1 MGWKLGVV
9 PWWDEVQDEDVHGRR
24 GKRRWP
30 PENGSAGLHNFGS
43 SRVLPIIT
51 LRFTCERGDS
61 TFDHHPFSGED
72 RSNYRE
78 GSECMDRT
86 IDPRPARRRR
96 YIAIG
101 CAGGLA
107 LLVVAF
113 WSSSFA
119 TRRVRI
125 EADKVTIGTV
135 ETDLFKEFIPVTG
148 TVQPIQT
155 VFLDALEGGTVKHR
169 FVEDGHMV
177 KSGEPII
184 ELNNPQLHMD
194 AINREA
200 QLLDQQNNLRNTRL
214 AMDQQTTRLRDEL
227 LNLDKDLRRLE
238 RDDRVDDRLVQ
249 DSLLAR
255 NTFLNNKEHL
265 QYMREKRK
273 LLAANVRN
281 DSLFRQSQLGSITSN
296 LDLIQQN
303 LRFLRENLQ
312 NLVIKAPID
321 GQLSGLNV
329 EIGQTKQR
337 GERIAQID
345 VLDGFKVRAR
355 IPEHYVSRVSIGLR
369 GTFTHAGREQPI
381 EIFKV
386 YPEVSNGE
394 FDVDLRFIGVAPEAI
409 RRGQTFQV
417 RLQLSEDMQAVMLP
431 RGPFFQDTGGQWVYV
446 VDGEGKAVKRSVKL
460 GRQNPDMYEVLE
472 GLKPGDRVLTSRYA
486 GFNDADELMI
496 Q

>member
-1 MGWKLGVV
+1 
-9 PWWDEVQDEDVHGRR
+9 
-24 GKRRWP
+24 
-30 PENGSAGLHNFGS
+30 
-43 SRVLPIIT
+43 
-51 LRFTCERGDS
+51 
-61 TFDHHPFSGED
+61 
-72 RSNYRE
+72 
-78 GSECMDRT
+78 MDRA
-86 IDPRPARRRR
+86 IDPRPARRKRM
-96 YIAIG
+96 IVLG
-101 CAGGLA
+101 CASSLVLIAFA
-107 LLVVAF
+107 L
-113 WSSSFA
+113 WSSSF
-119 TRRVRI
+119 TTSRVRV
-125 EADKVTIGTV
+125 EAAKVTVSTV
-135 ETDLFKEFIPVTG
+135 EKGLFREFIPVTG

-155 VFLDALEGGTVKHR
+155 VFLDALEGGTVKQR

-177 KSGEPII
+177 KAGDAII

-227 LNLDKDLRRLE
+227 LNLDKDLKRLE
-238 RDDRVDDRLVQ
+238 RDGRVDAQLMK
-249 DSLLAR
+249 DSLLAT
-255 NTFLNNKEHL
+255 NTFLNNQEQL
-265 QYMREKRK
+265 VYMREKRK
-273 LLAANVRN
+273 LLAANVRS
-281 DSLFRQSQLGSITSN
+281 DSVFRQSQLGSITSN

-329 EIGQTKQR
+329 ELGQTKQK

-345 VLDGFKVRAR
+345 VLGSFKVRAR
-355 IPEHYVSRVSIGLR
+355 IPEHYVSRVSMGLL
-369 GTFTHAGREQPI
+369 GTFTHAGKEHSI
-381 EIFKV
+381 EVFKV

-394 FDVDLRFIGVAPEAI
+394 FDVDLRFTGAQPVDI

-417 RLQLSEDMQAVMLP
+417 RLQLSEDLQAVMLP

-446 VDGEGKAVKRSVKL
+446 VDAEGKAVKREVKL

-472 GLKPGDRVLTSRYA
+472 GLRPGDHVVTSRYA
-486 GFNDADELMI
+486 AFNDADELVI

>member
-1 MGWKLGVV
+1 
-9 PWWDEVQDEDVHGRR
+9 
-24 GKRRWP
+24 
-30 PENGSAGLHNFGS
+30 
-43 SRVLPIIT
+43 
-51 LRFTCERGDS
+51 
-61 TFDHHPFSGED
+61 
-72 RSNYRE
+72 
-78 GSECMDRT
+78 MDRA
-86 IDPRPARRRR
+86 IDPRPARRKRM
-96 YIAIG
+96 IVLG
-101 CAGGLA
+101 CASSLVLIAFA
-107 LLVVAF
+107 L
-113 WSSSFA
+113 WSSSF
-119 TRRVRI
+119 TTSRVRV
-125 EADKVTIGTV
+125 EAAKVTVSTV
-135 ETDLFKEFIPVTG
+135 EKGLFREFIPVTG

-155 VFLDALEGGTVKHR
+155 VFLDALEGGTVKQR

-177 KSGEPII
+177 TAGDAII

-227 LNLDKDLRRLE
+227 LNLDKDLKRLE
-238 RDDRVDDRLVQ
+238 RDGRVDAQLMK
-249 DSLLAR
+249 DSLLAT
-255 NTFLNNKEHL
+255 NTFLNNQEQL
-265 QYMREKRK
+265 VYMREKRK
-273 LLAANVRN
+273 LLAANVRS
-281 DSLFRQSQLGSITSN
+281 DSVFRQSQLGSITSN

-329 EIGQTKQR
+329 ELGQTKQK

-345 VLDGFKVRAR
+345 VLGSFKVRAR
-355 IPEHYVSRVSIGLR
+355 IPEHYVSRVSMGLL
-369 GTFTHAGREQPI
+369 GTFTHAGKEHSI
-381 EIFKV
+381 EVFKV

-394 FDVDLRFIGVAPEAI
+394 FDVDLRFTGAQPVDI

-417 RLQLSEDMQAVMLP
+417 RLQLSEDLQAVMLP

-446 VDGEGKAVKRSVKL
+446 VDAEGKAVKREVKL

-472 GLKPGDRVLTSRYA
+472 GLRPGDHVVTSRYA
-486 GFNDADELMI
+486 AFNDADELVI

>member
-1 MGWKLGVV
+1 
-9 PWWDEVQDEDVHGRR
+9 
-24 GKRRWP
+24 
-30 PENGSAGLHNFGS
+30 
-43 SRVLPIIT
+43 
-51 LRFTCERGDS
+51 
-61 TFDHHPFSGED
+61 
-72 RSNYRE
+72 
-78 GSECMDRT
+78 MDRA
-86 IDPRPARRRR
+86 IDPRPARRKR
-96 YIAIG
+96 IVAIG
-101 CAGGLA
+101 CVGGVV
-107 LLVVAF
+107 LLILAF

-119 TRRVRI
+119 TSRVRI
-125 EADKVTIGTV
+125 EATKVTIGTV
-135 ETDLFKEFIPVTG
+135 QKGLFKEFIPITG

-169 FVEDGHMV
+169 FVEDGSMV
-177 KSGEPII
+177 KAGQPII
-184 ELNNPQLHMD
+184 ELSNPQLHMD

-238 RDDRVDDRLVQ
+238 RDQRVDDRLVK

-255 NTFLNNKEHL
+255 NAYLSNLENL

-273 LLAANVRN
+273 LLAANVRS
-281 DSLFRQSQLGSITSN
+281 DSLFRLSQVGSITSN
-296 LDLIQQN
+296 LALIDQN
-303 LRFLRENLQ
+303 LAFLRDNLQ

-329 EIGQTKQR
+329 ELGQTKQR
-337 GERIAQID
+337 GERLAQID
-345 VLDGFKVRAR
+345 VLERFKVRAR
-355 IPEHYVSRVSIGLR
+355 IPEHYVSRVSIGLV
-369 GTFTHAGREQPI
+369 GTFTHAGTEHAI
-381 EIFKV
+381 EVFKV

-394 FDVDLRFIGVAPEAI
+394 FDVDLRFVGVSPEV

-446 VDGEGKAVKRSVKL
+446 ADAEGKANKRVVKL

-472 GLKPGDRVLTSRYA
+472 GLQPGDRVVTSRYA
-486 GFNDADELMI
+486 AFNNADELI
-496 Q
+496 IE

>member
-1 MGWKLGVV
+1 
-9 PWWDEVQDEDVHGRR
+9 
-24 GKRRWP
+24 
-30 PENGSAGLHNFGS
+30 
-43 SRVLPIIT
+43 
-51 LRFTCERGDS
+51 
-61 TFDHHPFSGED
+61 
-72 RSNYRE
+72 
-78 GSECMDRT
+78 MDRA
-86 IDPRPARRRR
+86 IDTRPARRKRL
-96 YIAIG
+96 IALGCLGGIG
-101 CAGGLA
+101 LI
-107 LLVVAF
+107 VIAF
-113 WSSSFA
+113 WSSSFS
-119 TRRVRI
+119 TSRVRLE
-125 EADKVTIGTV
+125 EAKLQIGTV
-135 ETDLFKEFIPVTG
+135 EKGMFREFIPVTG

-155 VFLDALEGGTVKHR
+155 VFLDAPEGGTVKKR

-177 KSGEPII
+177 KAGEAII
-184 ELNNPQLHMD
+184 ELSNPQLHMD

-214 AMDQQTTRLRDEL
+214 AMDQQTTRLKDDL
-227 LNLDKDLRRLE
+227 LNLDKDLKRLE
-238 RDDRVDDRLVQ
+238 RDQKIDDRLVK
-249 DSLLAR
+249 DSLLAQ
-255 NTFLNNKEHL
+255 NTYLGNSENL

-273 LLAANVRN
+273 LVAANVRS
-281 DSLFRQSQLGSITSN
+281 DSLFRMSQVGSITNN
-296 LDLIQQN
+296 LALIDQN
-303 LRFLRENLQ
+303 LAFLRENLQ

-329 EIGQTKQR
+329 ELGQTKQR

-355 IPEHYVSRVSIGLR
+355 IPEHYVSRISIGLN
-369 GTFTHAGREQPI
+369 GTFTHAGKEHAI

-394 FDVDLRFIGVAPEAI
+394 FDVDLRFVEAAPEGI

-446 VDGEGKAVKRSVKL
+446 VDAEGTGTKRAVKL

-472 GLKPGDRVLTSRYA
+472 GLQPGDRVVTSRYVQ
-486 GFNDADELMI
+486 FNDADELVI

>member
-1 MGWKLGVV
+1 
-9 PWWDEVQDEDVHGRR
+9 
-24 GKRRWP
+24 
-30 PENGSAGLHNFGS
+30 
-43 SRVLPIIT
+43 
-51 LRFTCERGDS
+51 
-61 TFDHHPFSGED
+61 
-72 RSNYRE
+72 
-78 GSECMDRT
+78 MDRA
-86 IDPRPARRRR
+86 IDPKPARRKRIIALGCVGGVLI
-96 YIAIG
+96 IAI
-101 CAGGLA
+101 
-107 LLVVAF
+107 AF
-113 WSSSFA
+113 WSSSF
-119 TRRVRI
+119 TTSRVRV
-125 EADKVTIGTV
+125 EAAKVQIGTV
-135 ETDLFKEFIPVTG
+135 EKGLFREFIPVTG

-155 VFLDALEGGTVKHR
+155 VFLDALEGGTVKQR

-177 KSGEPII
+177 KAGDPII

-214 AMDQQTTRLRDEL
+214 AMDQQTTRLRDDL
-227 LNLDKDLRRLE
+227 LNLDKELKRLE
-238 RDDRVDDRLVQ
+238 RDGVVDERLVK

-255 NTFLNNKEHL
+255 NTYMSNKENL
-265 QYMREKRK
+265 EYMREKRK
-273 LLAANVRN
+273 LLAQNVRS
-281 DSLFRQSQLGSITSN
+281 DSLFRLSQVGQIASSLE
-296 LDLIQQN
+296 LIQQN
-303 LRFLRENLQ
+303 LLFLRENLQ

-345 VLDGFKVRAR
+345 VLESFKVRAR
-355 IPEHYVSRVSIGLR
+355 IPEHYVSRIGMGLH
-369 GTFTHAGREQPI
+369 GTFTHAGKEHEI
-381 EIFKV
+381 EVFKI

-394 FDVDLRFIGVAPEAI
+394 FDVDLRFVGEKPEV

-446 VDGEGKAVKRSVKL
+446 IDEAGTATKREVKL

-472 GLKPGDRVLTSRYA
+472 GLQVGDRVVTGRYA
-486 GFNDADELMI
+486 PFNDADELII

>member
-1 MGWKLGVV
+1 
-9 PWWDEVQDEDVHGRR
+9 
-24 GKRRWP
+24 
-30 PENGSAGLHNFGS
+30 
-43 SRVLPIIT
+43 
-51 LRFTCERGDS
+51 
-61 TFDHHPFSGED
+61 
-72 RSNYRE
+72 
-78 GSECMDRT
+78 MDRA
-86 IDPRPARRRR
+86 IDPRPARRKRM
-96 YIAIG
+96 IVLG
-101 CAGGLA
+101 CASSLVLIAFA
-107 LLVVAF
+107 L
-113 WSSSFA
+113 WSSSF
-119 TRRVRI
+119 TTSRVRV
-125 EADKVTIGTV
+125 EAAKVTVSTV
-135 ETDLFKEFIPVTG
+135 EKGLFREFIPVTG

-155 VFLDALEGGTVKHR
+155 IFLDALEGGTVKQR

-177 KSGEPII
+177 TAGDAII

-227 LNLDKDLRRLE
+227 LNLDKDLKRLE
-238 RDDRVDDRLVQ
+238 RDGRVDAQLMK
-249 DSLLAR
+249 DSLLAT
-255 NTFLNNKEHL
+255 NTFLNNQEQL
-265 QYMREKRK
+265 VYMREKRK
-273 LLAANVRN
+273 LLAANVRS
-281 DSLFRQSQLGSITSN
+281 DSVFRQSQLGSITSN

-329 EIGQTKQR
+329 ELGQTKQK

-345 VLDGFKVRAR
+345 VLGSFKVRAR
-355 IPEHYVSRVSIGLR
+355 IPEHYVSRVSMGLL
-369 GTFTHAGREQPI
+369 GTFTHAGKEHSI
-381 EIFKV
+381 EVFKV

-394 FDVDLRFIGVAPEAI
+394 FDVDLRFTGAQPVDI

-417 RLQLSEDMQAVMLP
+417 RLQLSEDLQAVMLP

-446 VDGEGKAVKRSVKL
+446 VDAEGKAVKREVKL

-472 GLKPGDRVLTSRYA
+472 GLRPGDHVVTSRYA
-486 GFNDADELMI
+486 AFNDADELVI